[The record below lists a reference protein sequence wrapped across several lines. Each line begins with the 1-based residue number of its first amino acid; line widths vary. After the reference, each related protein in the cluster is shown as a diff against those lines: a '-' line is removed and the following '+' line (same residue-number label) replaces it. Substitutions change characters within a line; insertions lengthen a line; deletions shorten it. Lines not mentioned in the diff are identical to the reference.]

1 MLIRSAINK
10 ILFHA
15 YTRELYLEKYKS
27 LQKQRKLTE
36 NCFQQLQASTDVSKN
51 NSACYKDNY
60 KRASLVVGFFFNPST
75 WVSAQVILS
84 HFIIEQDE
92 SCKG

>member
-1 MLIRSAINK
+1 MKIKHLIRLHFYFMLIRSAINK

-51 NSACYKDNY
+51 NSA
-60 KRASLVVGFFFNPST
+60 
-75 WVSAQVILS
+75 
-84 HFIIEQDE
+84 
-92 SCKG
+92 

>member
-1 MLIRSAINK
+1 MHFHHMQSALSTVGSAINK

-51 NSACYKDNY
+51 NSA
-60 KRASLVVGFFFNPST
+60 
-75 WVSAQVILS
+75 
-84 HFIIEQDE
+84 
-92 SCKG
+92 